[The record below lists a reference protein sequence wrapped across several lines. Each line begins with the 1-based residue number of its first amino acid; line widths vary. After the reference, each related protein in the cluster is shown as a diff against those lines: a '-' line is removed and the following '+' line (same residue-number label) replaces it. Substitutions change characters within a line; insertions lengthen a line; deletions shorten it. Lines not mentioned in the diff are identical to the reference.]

1 MRRASV
7 NKPCAAAG
15 AVQPTASATSP
26 NPTTDVRPVL
36 PEKGAGDKV
45 NKVRHWRHAR
55 REPGHEI
62 RGGARLKPDRDGR
75 STSHGARELDRA
87 SPALDQ
93 PLRNGEAE
101 TRAARGGGE
110 RRLEH

>member
-1 MRRASV
+1 MCARFSPRRVPVTRLIRFAI
-7 NKPCAAAG
+7 G
-15 AVQPTASATSP
+15 ATPGVSPVTKSA
-26 NPTTDVRPVL
+26 
-36 PEKGAGDKV
+36 
-45 NKVRHWRHAR
+45 
-55 REPGHEI
+55 
-62 RGGARLKPDRDGR
+62 GGARLKPDRDGR

-110 RRLEH
+110 RRLEHADRKSTRLNSSHLV